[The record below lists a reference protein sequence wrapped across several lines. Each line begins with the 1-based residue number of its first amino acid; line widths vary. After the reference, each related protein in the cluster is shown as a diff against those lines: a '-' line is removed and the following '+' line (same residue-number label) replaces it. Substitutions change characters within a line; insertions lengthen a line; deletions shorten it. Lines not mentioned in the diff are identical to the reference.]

1 MSIILK
7 LFFTAILCCQA
18 FALEDTGP
26 QPPCGTDPFP
36 PYPDLD
42 SAPTVKVWDRAE
54 LGRDWIP
61 PACTSWS
68 EPGFSTLVATAA
80 RFRYSPRAEDLLL
93 HIGAVS
99 GLAGMRYWSTTRKS
113 WHTLIPNAYAVS
125 GPTGDQRRKDFSPDE
140 MAEGATLYF
149 HQEDNV
155 SGKAI
160 YQMRI
165 LKASADR
172 LVFSTENI
180 TTMRYLLIPLFQPG
194 QIQSIYF
201 LDRESPDVWRY
212 YSLARTGKKANSL
225 TAGHQASSINRAV
238 AFYRYLVG
246 IPLDKEP
253 PAAR

>member
-1 MSIILK
+1 VSVLEL
-7 LFFTAILCCQA
+7 LFPTLLCFQA
-18 FALEDTGP
+18 FALADSGP
-26 QPPCGTDPFP
+26 QPPCGNDPFP
-36 PYPDLD
+36 PYPDHD
-42 SAPTVKVWDRAE
+42 SAPTVNVWDRDG

-61 PACTSWS
+61 PSCTGWS

-80 RFRYSPRAEDLLL
+80 RFRYSSGAEGLIR
-93 HIGAVS
+93 HIGAIS

-125 GPTGDQRRKDFSPDE
+125 GPTGDQRRQDFSPDE
-140 MAEGATLYF
+140 MKEGATLYF

-165 LKASADR
+165 VKASPDR

-194 QIQSIYF
+194 EIQSIYF

-212 YSLARTGKKANSL
+212 YSLVRTGKKANSL

>member
-1 MSIILK
+1 VSIILK
-7 LFFTAILCCQA
+7 LLFTAILCSQA

-36 PYPDLD
+36 PFPDLD
-42 SAPTVKVWDRAE
+42 SAPKVKVWDRAE

-61 PACTSWS
+61 PACTGWS

-80 RFRYSPRAEDLLL
+80 RFRYSPGAEDLLL

-194 QIQSIYF
+194 QIQAIYF

-212 YSLARTGKKANSL
+212 YSLARTGKNANSL